1 MILWQFIGIA
11 VSGNN
16 RLEYGSNKYTR
27 YRPENTQPN
36 VYDGF
41 LSIPVP
47 PKPGIDFWFAFTFTI
62 YPKSTWELKKAEC
75 AAPDL
80 SYLDQLKVKLGK
92 KALDPKIAELSGKA
106 ATEIYLKKVRVCVV
120 FIV

>member
-27 YRPENTQPN
+27 YTPENAQPN

-62 YPKSTWELKKAEC
+62 YPKSTWELKKKEC
-75 AAPDL
+75 AAKSGGL
-80 SYLDQLKVKLGK
+80 LDKIKSKLGI
-92 KALDPKIAELSGKA
+92 KALDPDIAELAGKA

-120 FIV
+120 FIM

>member
-1 MILWQFIGIA
+1 M
-11 VSGNN
+11 SGNN

-27 YRPENTQPN
+27 YTPENTQPN

-47 PKPGIDFWFAFTFTI
+47 PKPGIDFWLAFTFTI
-62 YPKSTWELKKAEC
+62 YPQSTWELKKAEC
-75 AAPDL
+75 ALNVPDVSKL
-80 SYLDQLKVKLGK
+80 NQFKEFLGASSTQFPRNAQLAG
-92 KALDPKIAELSGKA
+92 DA

-120 FIV
+120 FIM